1 MPVILAIIGAFFS
14 GLFMWVV
21 WGNGMEVINHWLDT
35 RAEKKKQARDTQL
48 AIENRVMKAR
58 APLRAI
64 IDPREGALALLSKL
78 AILRG
83 EITMEQNAL
92 LSRYAV
98 ERLGLPGKAEHHT
111 TLAAYNARAVEGF
124 EAVIDDLAPL
134 FRDTLTQEEAADLFA
149 MMWELAKLHGGP
161 TEPQLRMVER
171 TARVFG
177 YDMKLPG
184 AED

>member
-1 MPVILAIIGAFFS
+1 MPVLLAIIGAFFS
-14 GLFMWVV
+14 GMFMWVV

-35 RAEKKKQARDTQL
+35 RAEKKKQTRDTQL

-64 IDPREGALALLSKL
+64 IDPREAALALLSKL
-78 AILRG
+78 AMLRG
-83 EITMEQNAL
+83 EITMEQNSL
-92 LSRYAV
+92 LSRFAL
-98 ERLGLPGKAEHHT
+98 ERLGLPGKPEHHT
-111 TLAAYNARAVEGF
+111 TLAAYNARALDSF

-134 FRDTLTQEEAADLFA
+134 FRDTLTEDEAADLFA

-161 TEPQLRMVER
+161 TEPQMRMVER

-177 YDMKLPG
+177 YNMKLPG
-184 AED
+184 QDE